1 MGKKE
6 LILYGLD
13 NYKIVINKIIS
24 ELKEMDNL
32 IDDFD
37 IRLILTEALTNAFN
51 HGNKKSKDKPI
62 FLRYFLNKKQIII
75 EVEASGDSCNDELD
89 NIIIENKISNDSI
102 LNTRGRGLFLINCIA
117 DEMEFKN
124 KCLIIKKNLSTQN
137 KIPCF

>member
-13 NYKIVINKIIS
+13 NYKIVINKIIN
-24 ELKEMDNL
+24 ELKQIDSL

-62 FLRYFLNKKQIII
+62 FLRYLLNKNQIII
-75 EVEASGDSCNDELD
+75 EVEASGDKSNDELD
-89 NIIIENKISNDSI
+89 NITIEDTISEDTI
-102 LNTRGRGLFLINCIA
+102 LDTQGRGLFLINCIA

-124 KCLIIKKNLSTQN
+124 KCLVIKKIYLP
-137 KIPCF
+137 KA

>member
-13 NYKIVINKIIS
+13 NYKIVINKIIN
-24 ELKEMDNL
+24 ELKQIDSL

-62 FLRYFLNKKQIII
+62 FLRYLLNKNQIII
-75 EVEASGDSCNDELD
+75 EVEASGDRSNDELD
-89 NIIIENKISNDSI
+89 NITIEDTISEDTI
-102 LNTRGRGLFLINCIA
+102 LDTQGRGLFLINCIA

-124 KCLIIKKNLSTQN
+124 KCLVIKKNLSN
-137 KIPCF
+137 KSLIPC